1 MTIRVRFAP
10 SPTGHLH
17 VGGARTAL
25 FNWLLAR
32 RAGGTF
38 VLRIEDTDAERSSE
52 AMTAGILDA
61 MRWMGLD
68 WDEGPFRQS
77 ERLERYRAL
86 AADLVERGHAYRCFC
101 SPEDMAVPGQGPDA
115 KAEWR
120 YDRTCLGMD
129 SSHIRRRLDAGDP
142 YAVRFQVPPGVVRF
156 EDAVFGNLEKAGE
169 ELEDFVIVRA
179 TGQPTYQLGVVAD
192 DLDMRISHV
201 VRGADH
207 IANTPKQILLYRAL
221 GATPPRFAHVPLI
234 LGPDRSRLSK
244 RHGATSVL
252 AYRDEGIPAEAFVNF
267 LALLGWSDGTDRE
280 MFAPEDLADVFSL
293 DGVQRSDAV
302 FDPDKLSWFS
312 GQYINAL
319 PVEALLVR
327 LKPFMEA
334 RGVWEDRFGE
344 GSGREWLTGVVA
356 LIRPRYRSLVTLAAE
371 IATYSGDDVD
381 FEDAA
386 IEKFLK
392 DPNLKDYLPRL
403 AERLE
408 MLESYDARTTEDALR
423 ALADE
428 LGVKAGLLINA
439 SRVALTGKA
448 VAPSMFDVMAA
459 VGQTRTVRRL
469 REAVGRVPAVPTDAP
484 EPGRASV

>member
-1 MTIRVRFAP
+1 
-10 SPTGHLH
+10 
-17 VGGARTAL
+17 
-25 FNWLLAR
+25 
-32 RAGGTF
+32 
-38 VLRIEDTDAERSSE
+38 
-52 AMTAGILDA
+52 
-61 MRWMGLD
+61 
-68 WDEGPFRQS
+68 
-77 ERLERYRAL
+77 
-86 AADLVERGHAYRCFC
+86 
-101 SPEDMAVPGQGPDA
+101 
-115 KAEWR
+115 
-120 YDRTCLGMD
+120 
-129 SSHIRRRLDAGDP
+129 
-142 YAVRFQVPPGVVRF
+142 VVRF